1 MKADA
6 SKEKPHPIAVR
17 LFRDTYLAHLRE
29 RFMRDSNPLWIWLAY
44 EVERSRQA
52 SSIDR
57 ESTVEE
63 SFTLPSW
70 IVAYFDLVADAL
82 L

>member
-1 MKADA
+1 
-6 SKEKPHPIAVR
+6 V
-17 LFRDTYLAHLRE
+17 
-29 RFMRDSNPLWIWLAY
+29 
-44 EVERSRQA
+44 RSRQA